1 MSTTDEE
8 LSAQAVEM
16 AKHWHRA
23 GIAEQDICEAM
34 VATGIAGSIA
44 LRGHQKT
51 AAWLSALADVV
62 ASAGQPGRH

>member
-1 MSTTDEE
+1 MSTTDDE
-8 LSAQAVEM
+8 LSAQALEM

-51 AAWLSALADVV
+51 AAWLSALADAV
-62 ASAGQPGRH
+62 ASNGLAERH